1 MTASTHKNP
10 GRLSDTGTPFE
21 KMLLRSGKAD
31 APPSF
36 ARERA
41 MAALGLLESQPAG
54 KTPNTASG
62 LKLIRWVGHLIVYG
76 VTAILS
82 GALLLSD
89 NTTHSN
95 ISGEHQY
102 PIESAPTESPQKSI
116 ETPPATET
124 EPDPEPET
132 QPSPVLE
139 QLPQAKETPS
149 SKPAAPKP
157 LHPKTPAA
165 ASLKEEIEL
174 IDTARNALRK
184 DKNPKASLAAL
195 NKYRQRFPN
204 GVLKPEAEA
213 LLREAK
219 RSHSNPTP

>member
-21 KMLLRSGKAD
+21 KMLLRSGKSD

-41 MAALGLLESQPAG
+41 MAAMGLLESQPAG

-95 ISGEHQY
+95 TSSEYQY

-116 ETPPATET
+116 ETPSVTE
-124 EPDPEPET
+124 PEPET
-132 QPSPVLE
+132 QPSPALE
-139 QLPQAKETPS
+139 QLPQAKETHL

-157 LHPKTPAA
+157 LPPKTPAA

-195 NKYRQRFPN
+195 DKYRQRFPN

-219 RSHSNPTP
+219 RSSSNQTP